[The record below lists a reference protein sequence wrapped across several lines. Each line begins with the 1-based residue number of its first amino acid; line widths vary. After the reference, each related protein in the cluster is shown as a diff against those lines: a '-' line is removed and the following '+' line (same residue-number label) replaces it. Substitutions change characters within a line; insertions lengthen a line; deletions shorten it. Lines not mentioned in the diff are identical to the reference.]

1 MANSIRAGISLA
13 MLAGFFVL
21 AAAQVAGLLALALW
35 LSTVLAGL
43 VVVKLLWPLFAAS
56 TWAVGRG
63 VWRAV
68 RSRPEPP
75 AGLLMPADQAPMLW
89 AAVRDLAAEAGTRM
103 PDEIWLTA
111 EANAAVQEESRFLGL
126 AGGHRRLYVGLPL
139 LQTMTVAQMRAVL
152 AHELGHYSERH
163 TRLSAPAYR
172 GRLVIAH
179 TLERIGPHNP
189 AGWIFRGYA
198 RLYLLVDHA
207 VSRRQELEADLA
219 SARAAGADAAA
230 GALREI
236 RVLDAA
242 WSFFLGQYVHL
253 GWESGYA
260 PADLFA
266 GFGALV
272 EARRDELDELRA
284 HEPDDN
290 GSRWDTHPPLS
301 ERLAALA
308 AAPHTTAS
316 PDTRPAAM
324 LLADIA
330 EAGRALQ
337 RVAIDSGE
345 RTLLPWP
352 DLTAAALAA
361 RVQREADA
369 VFRMIARTVGRPV
382 AGLADVAEYIAAG
395 QLTTIAQ
402 PFFPTATRREAGPL
416 FAEPLETLLRLAAL
430 RSGVAR
436 WWHSWSGPAE
446 FRGVRGTELPLE
458 EIAKL
463 AVTPGGLDKALG
475 ELAALGVDI
484 HRAVPADT
492 APSTFGSDVVG
503 GLANVRA
510 DGAEHDLF
518 VLTTGLVLV
527 ADPGKSDNGR
537 QRMREL
543 LAATSA
549 VSLAERNR
557 FVAFEEIESVRIHKQ
572 VPLDAELVLYGGATL
587 RIGERWSSDEL
598 DDGSR
603 KRLVSLL
610 ERV

>member
-1 MANSIRAGISLA
+1 MNTIRAGFSLA

-21 AAAQVAGLLALALW
+21 AAAQ
-35 LSTVLAGL
+35 LAGL
-43 VVVKLLWPLFAAS
+43 VALVVLLSTVMAGLVAVKLLWPIFAAT

-75 AGLLMPADQAPMLW
+75 TGLLLPADRAPMLW
-89 AAVRDLAAEAGTRM
+89 ATVRELAAEARTRM
-103 PDEIWLTA
+103 PEEIWLTA
-111 EANAAVQEESRFLGL
+111 EVNAAVQEESRLLGL
-126 AGGHRRLYVGLPL
+126 AGGRRRLHVGLPL
-139 LQTMTVAQMRAVL
+139 LQTMTVGQMRAVL
-152 AHELGHYSERH
+152 AHELGHYSGRH

-179 TLERIGPHNP
+179 TLDRIGPHNP
-189 AGWIFRGYA
+189 AGWLFRAYA
-198 RLYLLVDHA
+198 RLYLLVDRA
-207 VSRRQELEADLA
+207 GSRRQELEADLA

-242 WSFFLGQYVHL
+242 WDFFMDQYVRL

-272 EARRDELDELRA
+272 AARRDELDELRA
-284 HEPDDN
+284 HEPDDS

-308 AAPHTTAS
+308 AAPRRAA
-316 PDTRPAAM
+316 PLDTRPAVM

-352 DLTAAALAA
+352 ELTAAALAA
-361 RVQREADA
+361 QLQREADTI
-369 VFRMIARTVGRPV
+369 FRVIARTTGRPA
-382 AGLADVAEYIAAG
+382 AGPADVVDSIAAG

-402 PFFPTATRREAGPL
+402 PFFPTATRREVGPL

-446 FRGVRGTELPLE
+446 FRGVRGDELPLGK
-458 EIAKL
+458 IATL
-463 AVTPGGLDKALG
+463 AVTPGGLQSALA
-475 ELAALGVDI
+475 ELAALGVDVR
-484 HRAVPADT
+484 RAAPADT
-492 APSTFGSDVVG
+492 APSTFGSAVVG

-510 DGAEHDLF
+510 DGIEHDLF

-527 ADPGKSDNGR
+527 ANPGKSDNGR
-537 QRMREL
+537 QRMRDL
-543 LAATSA
+543 LGTTTA

-557 FVAFEEIESVRIHKQ
+557 FVPFEEIESARIGKQ
-572 VPLDAELVLYGGATL
+572 IPLDAELVLYGGATL
-587 RIGERWSSDEL
+587 RLRERWSSDEL
-598 DDGSR
+598 DDDSR
-603 KRLVSLL
+603 KRLISLL
-610 ERV
+610 ENV